1 MKYKDYYAVLGVP
14 RTASAKE
21 IKSAFRKKAK
31 EYHPDLNP
39 QHAEKFKELNEA
51 FEVLGDEE
59 KRKRYDTLG
68 SNWQHGANFDPRQ
81 AAGMGGF
88 NVEDLFAGFGGG
100 SATGGFGGADFFET
114 LFGGGGQQRSAWGTN
129 ARQAYGST
137 PFQQQQ
143 AQPRETKAQLDVEQ
157 PIHVSLEE
165 VLTGSERTLY
175 IAHRKEEVSF
185 KIPKGIEQHQKIR
198 LKGYGKKSTRQ
209 QGLVGDLYLNI
220 VYQPHTRFEVQPH
233 SRNLLCVLPCP
244 VWGFVLG
251 TTLNIKTLSGE
262 AFTLTLPANSSIDKK
277 LRLKGHGL
285 PIVNKVKS
293 STEAATMGD
302 LIVQLK
308 VQLPESPTPEQLTA
322 YQALKQAEP
331 SA

>member
-14 RTASAKE
+14 RSASAKE

-88 NVEDLFAGFGGG
+88 NVEDLFSGFGGA
-100 SATGGFGGADFFET
+100 STAGGFGGADFFET
-114 LFGGGGQQRSAWGTN
+114 LFGGGGQQRSAWGSN

-143 AQPRETKAQLDVEQ
+143 APPKETKAQLDIEQ

-185 KIPKGIEQHQKIR
+185 KIPKGIEPNQKIR

-220 VYQPHTRFEVQPH
+220 VYQPHARFEVQPQSH
-233 SRNLLCVLPCP
+233 NLLCVLPCP

-262 AFTLTLPANSSIDKK
+262 VFTLNLPANSSADKK

-285 PIVNKVKS
+285 PIANKVK
-293 STEAATMGD
+293 TPTTPTMGD

-308 VQLPESPTPEQLTA
+308 VQLPALPTPAQLTA
-322 YQALKQAEP
+322 YEALKQAEP
-331 SA
+331 AS